1 MLNFSANEENLLL
14 LLIRDIRNATFELVF
29 SFNHPL
35 SPGGGQ
41 LGQE

>member
-1 MLNFSANEENLLL
+1 MLNFSANEKNLLL
-14 LLIRDIRNATFELVF
+14 LLIRDIRNAKFELVL
-29 SFNHPL
+29 SFNHPR